1 MKYRIQP
8 RGNYLFAELTGRET
22 SYDMKE
28 FLLAVKAA
36 CQEHQNPRILLSV
49 RDSRPMF
56 KAEDY
61 GLSVQISGYV
71 HDLVTPSC
79 RIALMGDSSELRH
92 AHEYI
97 ELVARQQSVNVKAF
111 EALADAVRWLE
122 EIPAPPPDLD
132 ALQPARPPKLT

>member
-1 MKYRIQP
+1 MKYRIQA
-8 RGNYLFAELTGRET
+8 RETYLFAELTGRET

-28 FLLAVKAA
+28 FLLAVKSA
-36 CQEHQNPRILLSV
+36 CQQYACPRILLSI

-61 GLSVQISGYV
+61 GLRGYV
-71 HDLVTPSC
+71 NEIVTPSC

-92 AHEYI
+92 AHDYI

-111 EALADAVRWLE
+111 DALPEAVRWLE
-122 EIPAPPPDLD
+122 EPVPAVPELD
-132 ALQPARPPKLT
+132 ALQPAGTPKLS

>member
-1 MKYRIQP
+1 MKYRIQA
-8 RGNYLFAELTGRET
+8 RDTYLFAELTGRET

-28 FLLAVKAA
+28 FLLAVKSA
-36 CQEHQNPRILLSV
+36 CQQHACPRILLSI

-61 GLSVQISGYV
+61 GLRGYV
-71 HDLVTPSC
+71 NEIVTPSC

-92 AHEYI
+92 AHDYI

-111 EALADAVRWLE
+111 EGLADAVRWLE
-122 EIPAPPPDLD
+122 EPIPAAPDLD
-132 ALQPARPPKLT
+132 ALQPAGTPKLT